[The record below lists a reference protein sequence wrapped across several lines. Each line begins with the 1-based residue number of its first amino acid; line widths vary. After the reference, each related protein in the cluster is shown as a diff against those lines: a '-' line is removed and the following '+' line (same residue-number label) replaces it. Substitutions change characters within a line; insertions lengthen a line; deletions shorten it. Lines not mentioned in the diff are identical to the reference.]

1 MDSPPN
7 TKLQPSAQPLRRRS
21 TLIAAP
27 PRLSTTNNNGSSQTT
42 SNTIATAAPD
52 LAQRCHFEAPT
63 SRLRRCAAIDSFGQ
77 RRRLIQSRLDATRSS
92 DIQRELPIRL
102 LQHKRERSAISPFD
116 RDPLLQRATHCGVS
130 GKIKSA
136 TRILPSPRHAVRF
149 LLSYLQKPLST
160 PPKSPRSSPSP
171 LPKNPPVA
179 MQRHSLRS
187 VLAGSHRSKRSSP
200 ARP

>member
-63 SRLRRCAAIDSFGQ
+63 SRLRRSAAIDSFAQ
-77 RRRLIQSRLDATRSS
+77 RRRLDATRSS
-92 DIQRELPIRL
+92 DFQRELPIRL

-116 RDPLLQRATHCGVS
+116 RDPLLQRATHCGVG

-149 LLSYLQKPLST
+149 LLSYVQKPLST
-160 PPKSPRSSPSP
+160 PPKSPRSSPTP
-171 LPKNPPVA
+171 LRKNPPVA